1 MQSILAQFPVVTTFI
16 RVRESTSP
24 FIAWSTK
31 RMQKL
36 EFIFSNTCT
45 IDRLHRG
52 LNSKNG
58 IAPLVPLIIRGVI
71 DRLNMK

>member
-24 FIAWSTK
+24 FIVWNTK
-31 RMQKL
+31 RMKKL
-36 EFIFSNTCT
+36 EFISSNTCT
-45 IDRLHRG
+45 INRLHRS
-52 LNSKNG
+52 LKSKNG

-71 DRLNMK
+71 DRVNMK